1 MGVLGERLT
10 STATKEIMARN
21 APEASIT
28 AMLARE
34 EALFIQRNPNSK
46 RLSEDAA
53 KNWLKGVPMHWMVDW
68 GTPFPLFVSRAQGVD
83 VTDADGN
90 TYCGFGHVGSVP
102 V

>member
-1 MGVLGERLT
+1 MRPT
-10 STATKEIMARN
+10 STATKDIMARN

-68 GTPFPLFVSRAQGVD
+68 GTPFPLLVLKAQGVD
-83 VTDADGN
+83 ITDADGN
-90 TYCGFGHVGSVP
+90 GYIDFCSARARTASLP
-102 V
+102 